1 MRRSGPGSKVEA
13 SGLPANW
20 HVVKQSSSLW
30 QKHSILSTFYSTADL
45 PHEIHVVLVPSLDF
59 NEPDLLLYWT
69 NDAPLANA
77 MPADAQFV
85 GAFAAGK
92 SFLLPVTEKRAGHLI
107 LFSSPYTDRL
117 RYCQCRD
124 IAMSVQYGAISW
136 NRQKRVYDVTLVS
149 LLALYIA
156 IFVGV
161 APGGIRMR
169 LLRHC

>member
-1 MRRSGPGSKVEA
+1 MISPLRALHRRTFVIFAIVLPAILLIGIGARSGPGSKVEA

-92 SFLLPVTEKRAGHLI
+92 SFLLPVNEKRAGHLI
-107 LFSSPYTDRL
+107 LFSSPIQTVFDT
-117 RYCQCRD
+117 
-124 IAMSVQYGAISW
+124 ANVE
-136 NRQKRVYDVTLVS
+136 TL
-149 LLALYIA
+149 
-156 IFVGV
+156 
-161 APGGIRMR
+161 P
-169 LLRHC
+169 

>member
-1 MRRSGPGSKVEA
+1 MISPLRALHRRTFVTFAIVLPTILLIGIGARRGPGSKVEA

-20 HVVKQSSSLW
+20 QVVKQSSSLW

-69 NDAPLANA
+69 NDAQLANA
-77 MPADAQFV
+77 LPADAQFV

-107 LFSSPYTDRL
+107 LFSSPIQTVFDT
-117 RYCQCRD
+117 
-124 IAMSVQYGAISW
+124 ANVE
-136 NRQKRVYDVTLVS
+136 TL
-149 LLALYIA
+149 
-156 IFVGV
+156 
-161 APGGIRMR
+161 P
-169 LLRHC
+169 